1 MNRDLGQSKLLFTF
15 FQTERIII
23 YQTLIEICMESFWY
37 SNSPESIIFKYKI
50 K

>member
-1 MNRDLGQSKLLFTF
+1 MNRDLGQSKLLFAF
-15 FQTERIII
+15 FQTQRIII

-37 SNSPESIIFKYKI
+37 SNSQESIIFKI